1 MKSSRLFTH
10 PVFVVIAA
18 LFCCALWGSA
28 TPFIKTGYAVL
39 FDEGKP
45 DLASTILFAGVRF
58 ALAGLIT
65 IVIYSVARRKILL
78 PKRESLGIIGIVS
91 VFQTIVQYFFFYV
104 GLANTTGEKGTILS
118 GSSSFFAIITSCLFF
133 KQEKLSIKKIVACI
147 IGFAGIVVVNFN
159 NLEFTMNFL
168 GDAFVLFSGISLGIS
183 SVLMKKYSGK
193 EDPVVISG
201 YQFMLGGTVM
211 AIVGFAFGGRV
222 DFTRGNGFLI
232 LLYLAA
238 LSAVAYALWGVLL
251 KHNPVSKVTIFS
263 FTTPV
268 FGVILTKIMLPN
280 ESKVDI
286 ANLIVSLLLVALG
299 VFMLNFVSHAKL
311 PAEKEIEQDTA
322 DSENASSD
330 AVAVTG
336 SEE

>member
-133 KQEKLSIKKIVACI
+133 KQEKLSVKKIVACI

-183 SVLMKKYSGK
+183 SVLMKKYS
-193 EDPVVISG
+193 
-201 YQFMLGGTVM
+201 
-211 AIVGFAFGGRV
+211 
-222 DFTRGNGFLI
+222 
-232 LLYLAA
+232 
-238 LSAVAYALWGVLL
+238 
-251 KHNPVSKVTIFS
+251 
-263 FTTPV
+263 
-268 FGVILTKIMLPN
+268 
-280 ESKVDI
+280 
-286 ANLIVSLLLVALG
+286 
-299 VFMLNFVSHAKL
+299 
-311 PAEKEIEQDTA
+311 
-322 DSENASSD
+322 
-330 AVAVTG
+330 
-336 SEE
+336 